1 MGCCCCCCSNDD
13 GDEDIALRFRGL
25 SVNYGGRKFLPN
37 VIKTRTY
44 NWVSFPFIVLLL
56 QFKPFFSQFFTVI
69 ALLQIFRPLQVGLAF
84 TYYLPLIFIFLVSIG
99 RELYTEL
106 GCYKRDKIANSA
118 LYQVLRDDG
127 IKTVR
132 SDELQVGDIVYLA
145 PGQNIPADILILHG
159 TEPLYLK
166 TTNLDGETDYK
177 ARTACFDTT
186 DIYATEYKDV
196 LREKLDSHILQYEAP
211 SSQLYKFSGKF
222 VLLTAPQDSATSPIL
237 PLSLANTAWMNC
249 TLAKGSAAGLVIYTG
264 KHVRIML
271 GRKKPK
277 NKSGKI
283 DIDIDLYVKGLF
295 VLCIFMAFVL
305 TMAGSVYN
313 LITFIRWII
322 ILNAIIPL
330 AMKVSL
336 EYGKFTMAGTIGYD
350 PELPGIRVHNS
361 NLVEELGLINHI
373 FSDKTGTLTKNDMWL
388 HEIIGASGANED
400 QANMLHALMTCHN
413 VEVVTER
420 CQSIRID
427 AKDVAMCHSNQSVDD
442 AQQKQSSTL
451 EIDRSSANKD
461 KDIFDREASL
471 YFTDYITDESLLLNT
486 YIGASP
492 DEVAII
498 RGMHARGY
506 VLKDKTHNRIRYS
519 TETKEYDFELIHVF
533 PFTSETKRMSVII
546 RDKESQRVY
555 LFVKGADTAIEL
567 ISKRCLWVRNVVDR
581 LATIGR
587 RTLVYAYRILAEKE
601 LDIFQRALL
610 SAAVD
615 INSRQEKLDQA
626 EDDLLVNL
634 EVLCVTGIEDQLQD
648 NVKETIR
655 SLKRAGIKFWMLTGD
670 KVITSLS
677 IAQACDIL
685 PNDVISKHTN
695 FCSQISEK
703 ETTVSQGL
711 EPALQTPAV
720 TIDNS
725 HIINKNSSPSTIQHE
740 DMPPSPVNVSPLDLF
755 ITNTY
760 VNDTAHN
767 YLSPRCHPSSRACQ
781 PSKGN
786 LSPMSSPKFLLQRK
800 TIKSLFKSSFKK
812 SEKIKKVPNI
822 RDSAYVRTTQG
833 VFFLTE
839 ELSLDLLIQTLQNM
853 LVVIQTQKNIAVIID
868 GGAID
873 TLLGSYPTNYFY
885 QYRIHPITGALLP
898 LPAILKV
905 WRYFVRVMYI
915 YFTGRVKSGRGS
927 LGPDASIRELFAE
940 VTCQAETVIC
950 CRCTPGQKALLAEMI
965 TTYTGKQSLGIGD
978 GANDV
983 PLIQQC
989 AVGIGIAGKEG
1000 TQAANSADFVL
1011 TEFQGLK
1018 KLLFWHGRNS
1028 YIGSAQMCQFIMQRG
1043 ITQTLLQIWFSMLYY
1058 FVTLVIY
1065 TGMLLLGFATFFT
1078 MVPPFNYY
1086 INEDI
1091 DYKLV
1096 MQYPEV
1102 YRYTSSGRLISFKT
1116 FCLWLLSSIV
1126 ISFMIFV
1133 SLVRV
1138 LPGDVIYTDFVILS
1152 FAALLLNQLLLV
1164 AFTTHR
1170 WSILLV
1176 IALVAS
1182 YASFYLIQ
1190 TIYPDIFTLSFFYS
1204 FSFTWKSLYIAF
1216 SAALPTYIG
1225 TLFVRYLGTPPVI
1238 KKLRKLRAPADCAC
1252 CNKNRKC
1259 VCTKSPIHYYSST
1272 GTYYF
1277 NLTDKASNVLTCR
1290 YCTKCTRHATEEVNA
1305 V

>member
-1 MGCCCCCCSNDD
+1 MGCRCCWSNNDE
-13 GDEDIALRFRGL
+13 DEDIALRFRGL

-44 NWVSFPFIVLLL
+44 NWISFPFAVLLL

-69 ALLQIFRPLQVGLAF
+69 ALLQMFRPLQVGLAF
-84 TYYLPLIFIFLVSIG
+84 TYYLPLIFIFFVSIG

-106 GCYKRDKIANSA
+106 GCYKRDKVANSA
-118 LYQVLRDDG
+118 LYQVLCDDE

-132 SDELQVGDIVYLA
+132 SDELRVGDILYLS

-177 ARTACFDTT
+177 SRTACFDTA
-186 DIYATEYKDV
+186 DIYTTEYKEV
-196 LREKLDSHILQYEAP
+196 LKEKLDSHILQYEAP

-222 VLLTAPQDSATSPIL
+222 VLLTAPQDNTTSPIM

-249 TLAKGSAAGLVIYTG
+249 TLAKGSVTGLVIYTG

-295 VLCIFMAFVL
+295 ILCVFLAFVL
-305 TMAGSVYN
+305 TMAGSVYS
-313 LITFIRWII
+313 LVTFVRWII
-322 ILNAIIPL
+322 ILNSIIPL

-350 PELPGIRVHNS
+350 PEIPGIRVHNS
-361 NLVEELGLINHI
+361 NLVEELGLVNHI
-373 FSDKTGTLTKNDMWL
+373 FSDKTGTLTKNEMWL
-388 HEIIGASGANED
+388 HEIIGASGSNGDPTDEY
-400 QANMLHALMTCHN
+400 QTNMLHALMTCHN

-420 CQSIRID
+420 CQSIKIE
-427 AKDVAMCHSNQSVDD
+427 AKHVTMYCKNCLVEDV
-442 AQQKQSSTL
+442 QQKQSTNSKSDGTSMQQ
-451 EIDRSSANKD
+451 EGDMFEGKASSY
-461 KDIFDREASL
+461 FDN
-471 YFTDYITDESLLLNT
+471 YVTDEGLLLNT

-506 VLKDKTHNRIRYS
+506 VLKDKTYNSIRYS
-519 TETKEYDFELIHVF
+519 AATKEYDFELIHVF

-546 RDKESQRVY
+546 KDKETQRIY
-555 LFVKGADTAIEL
+555 LFVKGADTAIDL
-567 ISKRCLWVRNVVDR
+567 ISKRCHWVRGVVDK

-587 RTLVYAYRILAEKE
+587 RTLVYAYKILSKE
-601 LDIFQRALL
+601 ELEAFQRALL

-615 INSRQEKLDQA
+615 INSRQEKLDLA
-626 EDDLLVNL
+626 EEDLLVNL

-648 NVKETIR
+648 NVKETIQ

-685 PNDVISKHTN
+685 PNDVISKHTD
-695 FCSQISEK
+695 FCSHISEM
-703 ETTVSQGL
+703 ETTVSQGQ
-711 EPALQTPAV
+711 EPTLQASIV
-720 TIDNS
+720 TMGNS
-725 HIINKNSSPSTIQHE
+725 HILDKNTPPSPVPLTNISS
-740 DMPPSPVNVSPLDLF
+740 SPVNVSPLDLF

-760 VNDTAHN
+760 IND
-767 YLSPRCHPSSRACQ
+767 PMRSS
-781 PSKGN
+781 
-786 LSPMSSPKFLLQRK
+786 SSPKGHQSPMASPRFLLQRK
-800 TIKSLFKSSFKK
+800 TIKSLLKRSLKK
-812 SEKIKKVPNI
+812 SGKIKKIPNI
-822 RDSAYVRTTQG
+822 RESAYVRTTQG
-833 VFFLTE
+833 VYFLTE
-839 ELSLDLLIQTLQNM
+839 ELSLDLLIQTLQDM
-853 LVVIQTQKNIAVIID
+853 LAVIQIQKNIAVIID

-885 QYRIHPITGALLP
+885 HYRIHPITGALLP
-898 LPAILKV
+898 LPRVIKI
-905 WRYFVRVMYI
+905 WRYIVRFIYI

-927 LGPDASIRELFAE
+927 LGPDSSIRELFAE

-965 TTYTGKQSLGIGD
+965 TTYSGKRSLGIGD

-1011 TEFQGLK
+1011 NEFQGLK

-1065 TGMLLLGFATFFT
+1065 TGVLLLGFATLFT
-1078 MVPPFNYY
+1078 MLPPFNYY
-1086 INEDI
+1086 VNEDI
-1091 DYKLV
+1091 DYKLI

-1138 LPGDVIYTDFVILS
+1138 LPGDVVYTEFVLLS

-1182 YASFYLIQ
+1182 YASFYAIQ
-1190 TIYPDIFTLSFFYS
+1190 TIYPDIFSLSFLYS

-1225 TLFVRYLGTPPVI
+1225 TLFVKYSGTPSVI
-1238 KKLRKLRAPADCAC
+1238 KKLRKLREPADCAC
-1252 CNKNRKC
+1252 CNKDRKC
-1259 VCTKSPIHYYSST
+1259 ACTKSPIHYYSST

-1290 YCTKCTRHATEEVNA
+1290 YCTKRTRHAAEDVSS